1 MKTMDLVDRKS
12 CCNCKLC
19 AWECPKG
26 AIRFVSDEY
35 GFSYPQIDENLCI
48 NCGKCV
54 KCCPAGGAQ
63 GKKPEYIYAAAHG
76 EEALLNKS
84 ASGGIFA
91 AIAKTVLSRGGI
103 VYGAALEKDAKL
115 VLKAKHIRINALEEL
130 EKLQGSKYVQSD
142 MEGIFPMLAE
152 DLKKGL
158 EVVFSGTPCQ
168 IAAVKAAFGEREN
181 LLLIDII
188 CHGVPSQQMF
198 SDYLLLLK
206 KKYPQIENFYFRS
219 KDSGWGLCAKLK
231 YIDKTGKEKFKLI
244 PCDISSYYKLFL
256 QSVIYRESCYQC
268 PYAKAE
274 RIADITLGD
283 YWGVEKIKDVYDLL
297 VKADVDITKG
307 VSCVLACTERGKKY
321 VEESGAFLASSD
333 FDSVAAENMQIIRP
347 SFLPGEREYVFAQY
361 RESGFYAVDKSFCKK
376 LGNKKYIILLKNKI
390 SPKWKVR
397 IKKLLGR

>member
-1 MKTMDLVDRKS
+1 MKTIDLVDIKS

-35 GFSYPQIDENLCI
+35 GFPYPQIDENLCI

-54 KCCPAGGAQ
+54 KCCPTGEALGE
-63 GKKPEYIYAAAHG
+63 KPKYIYAAAYG
-76 EEALLNKS
+76 EESLLNRS
-84 ASGGIFA
+84 ASGGVFA
-91 AIAKTVLSRGGI
+91 AIAKTVLSRDGV
-103 VYGAALEKDAKL
+103 VYGATLEKDEKL
-115 VLKAKHIRINALEEL
+115 VLKAKHVRINKLAEL

-142 MEGIFPMLAE
+142 MEGVFPMLAE
-152 DLKKGL
+152 DLRNGL

-168 IAAVKAAFGEREN
+168 IAAVKSAFGEHQN

-206 KKYPQIENFYFRS
+206 KKYPKIENFYFRS

-231 YIDKTGKEKFKLI
+231 YIDRTGKEKFRLI

-256 QSVIYRESCYQC
+256 QSVIYRENCYQC

-283 YWGVEKIKDVYDLL
+283 YWGVEKIKNVYTLL
-297 VKADVDITKG
+297 VKAAVDTTKG
-307 VSCVLACTERGKKY
+307 VSCVLACTEKGKKY
-321 VEESGAFLASSD
+321 VEESGVFLVSSN
-333 FDSVAAENMQIIRP
+333 FDNVAVENIQLIHP
-347 SFLPGEREYVFAQY
+347 SALPKEREHILAQY
-361 RESGFYAVDKSFCKK
+361 KTFGFSEIDKTFCKK
-376 LGNKKYIILLKNKI
+376 LGAKKRIIILKNKI
-390 SPKWKVR
+390 PPRLKVHL
-397 IKKLLGR
+397 KKLLGR